1 MNTAADNSSK
11 LYDISFENRSK
22 YLYVYVSG
30 EHDSYEISSGYWHEI
45 AAECAKIKAVKV
57 LIEEDIPEDVS
68 MGEMYQL
75 ASELPEFGF
84 IGIRIAFVDR
94 YIEQQDLNQFGE
106 LVANNRGLHAKVFN
120 DVSEAEKW
128 LLSD

>member
-1 MNTAADNSSK
+1 MDTPDSDLSK
-11 LYDISFENRSK
+11 PYNISFENRSQ

-30 EHDSYEISSGYWHEI
+30 DRDSYEISRRYWQEV
-45 AAECAKIKAVKV
+45 AAECARAGAEKV

-75 ASELPEFGF
+75 ASELPQFGF

-94 YIEQQDLNQFGE
+94 YIEQHDLNQFGE
-106 LVANNRGLHAKVFN
+106 LVANNRGLYAKVFN
-120 DVSEAEKW
+120 DVNEAEKW
-128 LLSD
+128 LLSE

>member
-1 MNTAADNSSK
+1 MSTPDANPPRPYN
-11 LYDISFENRSK
+11 ISFENRGQ

-30 EHDSYEISSGYWHEI
+30 EHDNYAISRRYWQEV
-45 AAECAKIKAVKV
+45 AAECARINAVKV

-75 ASELPEFGF
+75 ASELPQLGF

-94 YIEQQDLNQFGE
+94 YIEQQDLNHFGE
-106 LVANNRGLHAKVFN
+106 LVANNRGLNAKVFN
-120 DVSEAEKW
+120 DVTEAEKW
-128 LLSD
+128 LVSD

>member
-1 MNTAADNSSK
+1 MNAADSNISK
-11 LYDISFENRSK
+11 PYNISFENRSG
-22 YLYVYVSG
+22 YLYVYVNG
-30 EHDSYEISSGYWHEI
+30 EHDSYEISRAYWLEI
-45 AAECAKIKAVKV
+45 AGKCATANAGKV

-75 ASELPEFGF
+75 ASELPQFGF
-84 IGIRIAFVDR
+84 AGVRIAFVDR

-120 DVSEAEKW
+120 DVAEAEKW